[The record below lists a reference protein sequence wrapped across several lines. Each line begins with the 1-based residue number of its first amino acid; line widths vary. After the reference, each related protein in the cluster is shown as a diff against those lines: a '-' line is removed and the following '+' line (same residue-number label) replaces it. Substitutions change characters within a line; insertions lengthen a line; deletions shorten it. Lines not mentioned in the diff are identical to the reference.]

1 MNESHSQ
8 DLAKLMSNRRAVP
21 AGEVIFLE
29 GQPADCAYVILKG
42 EVQVTVDDAKGNIVV
57 INHMHGGELFGEL
70 ALLQNDGKRT
80 ATTMSKDGCELLVID
95 KDIFDKRLG
104 EADPLL
110 RFVLEHLSRRVLMWT
125 DRVRSV

>member
-1 MNESHSQ
+1 MTESSNT
-8 DLAKLMSNRRAVP
+8 DLAALMSNRRSVP
-21 AGEVIFLE
+21 PGEVIFLE

-57 INHMHGGELFGEL
+57 IARMHGGELFGEL
-70 ALLQNDGKRT
+70 ALLQKDGKRT

-95 KDIFDKRLG
+95 KAVFTKRLA

-110 RFVLEHLSRRVLMWT
+110 KFVIEHLNRRIMMWT